1 MEKAILSRIEPH
13 GSGFGH
19 AAEQLLRGAERT
31 EFIERTQRV
40 YRLSEMK
47 GPLGALLQVGSHHR
61 GFVITLW

>member
-1 MEKAILSRIEPH
+1 MEKVILSRIDPH
-13 GSGFGH
+13 GSGFRH
-19 AAEQLLRGAERT
+19 VTEQFLRGAERT

-40 YRLSEMK
+40 YRLSEMR